1 MSKARILIVE
11 DNEDN
16 MTLVRD
22 VLASRG
28 YAIIEAVD
36 GRQGLELAMT
46 QRPDLI
52 IMDLSL
58 PLLDGW
64 EVVRQ
69 LKADPDLRSIPVVAL
84 TAHAMVGDREKALDA
99 GCDDYLAKPI
109 RLAILI
115 AKVKEFVG

>member
-16 MTLVRD
+16 MILVCD
-22 VLASRG
+22 VLSSRG
-28 YAIIEAVD
+28 YSILKAVD
-36 GRQGLELAMT
+36 GQQGLDMARVE
-46 QRPDLI
+46 RPDLI

-64 EVVRQ
+64 AAVRQ
-69 LKADPDLRSIPVVAL
+69 LKDDPELRNIPVIAL
-84 TAHAMVGDREKALDA
+84 TAHAMAGDREKALDA

-109 RLAILI
+109 RLMTLI
-115 AKVKEFVG
+115 GKVREFVG

>member
-16 MTLVRD
+16 MILVCD
-22 VLASRG
+22 VLSSRG
-28 YAIIEAVD
+28 YSILKAVD
-36 GRQGLELAMT
+36 GQQGLDMARVE
-46 QRPDLI
+46 RPDLI

-64 EVVRQ
+64 AAVRQ
-69 LKADPDLRSIPVVAL
+69 LKDDPELRNIPVVAL
-84 TAHAMVGDREKALDA
+84 TAHAMAGDREKALDA

-109 RLAILI
+109 RLMTLI
-115 AKVKEFVG
+115 GKVREFVG

>member
-28 YAIIEAVD
+28 YMVIEAVD
-36 GRQGLELAMT
+36 GQQGLELAMT

-69 LKADPDLRSIPVVAL
+69 LKADPELRRIPVVAL

-109 RLAILI
+109 RLAMLI